1 MAYIDFAYLCEL
13 AQFGRI
19 GLALLSV
26 RDSDHGLDLIL
37 ATFYSLLGFRSRW
50 RNSLNQD
57 SGQAIAK
64 CFKIG
69 LFLRGYHQQGARRRY
84 PNAMAMQTMS
94 QTDPQTSK
102 ISCALSVRSR
112 CELNQNVDPS
122 SSESLGE
129 IWRSLQARP
138 FMASLNCDV
147 SNAHASIIITTNA
160 ICRGHVWW

>member
-69 LFLRGYHQQGARRRY
+69 LFLRGYHQQGGKK
-84 PNAMAMQTMS
+84 
-94 QTDPQTSK
+94 K
-102 ISCALSVRSR
+102 ISQCNGDANDVANRSPNEQDLV
-112 CELNQNVDPS
+112 CPK
-122 SSESLGE
+122 
-129 IWRSLQARP
+129 RP
-138 FMASLNCDV
+138 
-147 SNAHASIIITTNA
+147 I
-160 ICRGHVWW
+160 